1 MKIKV
6 NKLECKRCGHKWIAR
21 KDEVMVC
28 AKCHSPYWNR
38 TKDEGRNETKTIM
51 SEFV

>member
-1 MKIKV
+1 MTKVKI
-6 NKLECKRCGHKWIAR
+6 NQLECKRCGHKWIAR

-38 TKDEGRNETKTIM
+38 DKNEKKELL
-51 SEFV
+51 SNRP